1 MTTEFNI
8 KDSNNLSDILN
19 YVNEHGYSELSDSQ
33 INLIIEYRAKVY
45 AEQQTLKDIA
55 DNAIAANEE
64 MKQQTK
70 EIADKMQ
77 QALDAALQVKVNFE
91 SVATNE

>member
-8 KDSNNLSDILN
+8 KDSNNLADILN
-19 YVNEHGYSELSDSQ
+19 YVNEHGYSDLSDEQ

-45 AEQQTLKDIA
+45 AEQQTLKNIA
-55 DNAIAANEE
+55 DNAMAANEE

-70 EIADKMQ
+70 DIADKMQ
-77 QALDAALQVKVNFE
+77 QALDAALQVKANFE
-91 SVATNE
+91 SVAKNE